1 MTRSAFVAPSVLAL
15 VLASSVGM
23 AQAQAP
29 LPAPPAPARPAP
41 AAAPAPGAAAADRP
55 SLLPPPSA
63 PGAEGPS
70 AAVSKTTLEL
80 QARLEAM
87 TKGGAGLTADEVAA
101 RTVKNSNQL
110 LAKRKQLEAADA
122 SVDRAAAGFVPS
134 LDLSASYT
142 RLSSIEAPQLGLLAV
157 PEDQAPGP
165 IPDGAPLVAVP
176 LTFPFLFNQYVLQ
189 AQLNV
194 PLSDYVLRTSRGLQ
208 GAKHYRA
215 ASELDERATKLAV
228 ARDARVAYYQWIR
241 AQGVAFVGTQALE
254 QAKGHLNDANNAFQA
269 GLISKADVL
278 RAQSGMKNA
287 ELFLER
293 ATSNA
298 QLAVTRLRI
307 LMRDES
313 GKAYEVGENV
323 LAPRGPLPNTSD
335 EAAAYR
341 EAARSRLELKQ
352 LFETERA
359 LLDQAAVTSADN
371 YPRLDAH
378 AGVQYSNPNPRY
390 FPAEE
395 KFHGSWEASVALSWS
410 PTAIFGATAGTRQI
424 EARAAE
430 VAAQRQDLI
439 DSLKLEV
446 SQALRAERDAR
457 FAVSVSEQAL
467 VATEEGYRVRR
478 ELFRGGRATFVE
490 VTDAETE
497 LTRDR
502 LELVNSHIALRIAQ
516 VELTHALGRD
526 VGK

>member
-1 MTRSAFVAPSVLAL
+1 MTRSVFVAPSVLAL
-15 VLASSVGM
+15 VLTSSIGI
-23 AQAQAP
+23 AQT
-29 LPAPPAPARPAP
+29 PAPGPAPAPAR
-41 AAAPAPGAAAADRP
+41 APAPGAAAADRP
-55 SLLPPPSA
+55 SLMPAPTA
-63 PGAEGPS
+63 PGTEGPNAS
-70 AAVSKTTLEL
+70 VSQTTLEL
-80 QARLEAM
+80 QARLESM
-87 TKGGAGLTADEVAA
+87 MKGVAGLTADEVAA
-101 RTVKNSNQL
+101 RAVKNSHQL
-110 LAKRKQLEAADA
+110 VAKRAELEGAEA
-122 SVDRAAAGFVPS
+122 SVDRAKAAFVPA
-134 LDLSASYT
+134 LNLGASYT

-157 PEDQAPGP
+157 PEDQTPGP
-165 IPDGAPLVAVP
+165 IADGAPLVAVP

-194 PLSDYVLRTSRGLQ
+194 PLSDYVLRSSRGLQ
-208 GAKHYRA
+208 GAKHLRA
-215 ASELDERATKLAV
+215 ASELDERATKLSV

-241 AQGVAFVGTQALE
+241 AQGVAFVATQALE
-254 QAKGHLNDANNAFQA
+254 QAKGHLNDANNGFQA

-278 RAQSGMKNA
+278 RAQSGVKNS
-287 ELFLER
+287 ELFLQR

-307 LMRDES
+307 LMKDES
-313 GKAYEVGENV
+313 GKPYEVGENV
-323 LAPRGPLPNTSD
+323 LAPKGPMPNTTD
-335 EAAAYR
+335 EEAAYR
-341 EAARSRLELKQ
+341 EAARSRLELKK
-352 LFETERA
+352 LFETEQA
-359 LLDQAAVTSADN
+359 LHDQAAVIGADN

-378 AGVQYSNPNPRY
+378 AGAQYSNPNQRY

-395 KFHGSWEASVALSWS
+395 KFHGSWEASIMLSWT
-410 PTAIFGATAGTRQI
+410 PTAIFGATAGTRQV

-430 VAAQRQDLI
+430 VAAQRQGLI
-439 DSLKLEV
+439 DALKMEV

-457 FAVSVSEQAL
+457 FAVGVSEQAL
-467 VATEEGYRVRR
+467 IATEEGYRVRR